1 MEDILVTVSRITKIL
16 NEKIWFKKLLNQV
29 QDDSEKEKFSAAL
42 INRTIAIY
50 NKIDTQE
57 DRELFEEILDE
68 IDVLV
73 LSDYSRLLNRCYI
86 ELRKKYPKIEN
97 FYVIPLLKK
106 NSNED
111 NKVKSGMFVSYLFN
125 TYHFSFIDEV
135 ENFQGAKIKVIK
147 YLDDNTLTKIE
158 KSENSMIIFADDFVG
173 TGTTVVS
180 VYKSYFK
187 NSLDL
192 IETRTCLIALSILD
206 IGLQKINE
214 EGIPLIFGTE
224 FLSLTSKFKG
234 NIDKKDN
241 IIRVVRTLS
250 NSFKIKN
257 NKIGYK
263 DSASTVITIRT
274 PNNNVPFLWS
284 SKVNKRKPLFIRN
297 E

>member
-57 DRELFEEILDE
+57 DREIFEEILDE

-158 KSENSMIIFADDFVG
+158 ESENSMIIFADDFVG

-187 NSLDL
+187 NSLDF

-206 IGLQKINE
+206 IGLEKINE